1 MRKFNLMVED
11 KPEHLNRVFYALSD
25 PTRRAML
32 RQLTGQDRSVTELAE
47 PFRNR
52 MSLAAA
58 SKHIK
63 VLESARLI
71 DRSIKGRVH
80 LCRLN
85 AAPLQEA
92 EAWMKLYE
100 RFWTE
105 RLDAL
110 EDLLDKD
117 GDHERNDRH

>member
-1 MRKFNLMVED
+1 MVED

-32 RQLTGQDRSVTELAE
+32 RELSDRARSVTELAE
-47 PFRNR
+47 PFMNR

-58 SKHIK
+58 AKHIK

-71 DRSIKGRVH
+71 DKSIKGRVH

-100 RFWTE
+100 RFWTD

-110 EDLLDKD
+110 EDLLEQD
-117 GDHERNDRH
+117 GDHEPNNKH

>member
-1 MRKFNLMVED
+1 MRKFNRMVEEE
-11 KPEHLNRVFYALSD
+11 PEHLDRVFYALSD

-32 RQLTGQDRSVTELAE
+32 RQLTDKARSVTELAE
-47 PFRNR
+47 PFKNR

-63 VLESARLI
+63 VLESAHLI
-71 DRSIKGRVH
+71 HRSVQGRVH

-85 AAPLQEA
+85 AAPLQDV

-100 RFWTE
+100 RFWTD

-110 EDLLDKD
+110 EEMLETD
-117 GDHERNDRH
+117 GDHERDERD

>member
-1 MRKFNLMVED
+1 MVED

-32 RQLTGQDRSVTELAE
+32 RVLSDQERSVTELAE
-47 PFRNR
+47 PFMNR

-58 SKHIK
+58 AKHIK

-71 DRSIKGRVH
+71 DKSIKGRVH

-100 RFWTE
+100 RFWID

-110 EDLLDKD
+110 EDLLEND
-117 GDHERNDRH
+117 GDHDPYDKH